1 MVDLP
6 DGLIL
11 TKDSPAIITITNQN
25 GEPQKD
31 VSVIVIADKDYIEK
45 GLTDR
50 YGKLTVPPVN
60 SGYTDKDG
68 KVNVNGFNVIV
79 NDETKQIENAF
90 VTLNDDNTISVLLP
104 TENLID
110 YSNRICVTVLDK
122 DGAAVKDMTVKVIDV
137 TENNRSGV
145 TDENGKMVVPPL
157 SEDKT
162 DKDGKATVNGLNILV
177 TDEKAVIENAFVTIT
192 DGKINIELPADK
204 VIDISNRI
212 IVTVTDSENKAV
224 KDMSVTV
231 KDNTERTETN
241 LTDADGKAVIPPT
254 TFDITDVNG
263 YGELTGFEIVVTDE
277 SKVIENA
284 SLTLNED
291 NSISVVLPA
300 ETLIAHSN
308 RITVIV
314 TNKADKT
321 PAKDISVTVC
331 EAPKT
336 ETEETAKSV
345 SGKTDADGKIVV
357 PPLSEDI
364 TDNEGNSGVTD
375 KEEKPGEDT
384 DGDGKEDKPGET
396 VTTLYKVAL
405 NDTKYFFKAC
415 VAVLIVSNTFN
426 LIMAVF
432 DVGQHIVSNS
442 AGVIAGNT
450 NINIS
455 SALTN
460 LRPTLEAMGTGE
472 LFLLMLET
480 ALVSLCMK
488 ILSVCITVV
497 IFGRMI
503 EIYLYSSVGA
513 IPFATMA
520 NREWGQVGSNY
531 LRGLVA
537 LAFQGFFIMVCVG
550 IYAALVNSFTATSDI
565 HSTIFSIAAYT
576 VVLCFTLFKTG
587 SISKSIFNAH

>member
-1 MVDLP
+1 MDSIF
-6 DGLIL
+6 DKITQAINDFLISL
-11 TKDSPAIITITNQN
+11 IEGSLSTMFNDVNQKVGTIATEVGKTPQQWNSSVFSIIENLSN
-25 GEPQKD
+25 
-31 VSVIVIADKDYIEK
+31 SVIVPIAGLIITFVLCYELISMIIDK
-45 GLTDR
+45 
-50 YGKLTVPPVN
+50 N
-60 SGYTDKDG
+60 
-68 KVNVNGFNVIV
+68 N
-79 NDETKQIENAF
+79 
-90 VTLNDDNTISVLLP
+90 
-104 TENLID
+104 
-110 YSNRICVTVLDK
+110 
-122 DGAAVKDMTVKVIDV
+122 MHDV
-137 TENNRSGV
+137 
-145 TDENGKMVVPPL
+145 D
-157 SEDKT
+157 
-162 DKDGKATVNGLNILV
+162 
-177 TDEKAVIENAFVTIT
+177 
-192 DGKINIELPADK
+192 
-204 VIDISNRI
+204 
-212 IVTVTDSENKAV
+212 
-224 KDMSVTV
+224 
-231 KDNTERTETN
+231 
-241 LTDADGKAVIPPT
+241 
-254 TFDITDVNG
+254 TFM
-263 YGELTGFEIVVTDE
+263 FF
-277 SKVIENA
+277 
-284 SLTLNED
+284 
-291 NSISVVLPA
+291 
-300 ETLIAHSN
+300 
-308 RITVIV
+308 
-314 TNKADKT
+314 
-321 PAKDISVTVC
+321 
-331 EAPKT
+331 
-336 ETEETAKSV
+336 
-345 SGKTDADGKIVV
+345 
-357 PPLSEDI
+357 
-364 TDNEGNSGVTD
+364 
-375 KEEKPGEDT
+375 
-384 DGDGKEDKPGET
+384 
-396 VTTLYKVAL
+396 
-405 NDTKYFFKAC
+405 KYFFKAC

-497 IFGRMI
+497 ILGRKI

>member
-1 MVDLP
+1 MFNDVNQKVGTIATEVGKTP
-6 DGLIL
+6 QQWN
-11 TKDSPAIITITNQN
+11 SSVFSIIENLSN
-25 GEPQKD
+25 
-31 VSVIVIADKDYIEK
+31 SVIVPIAGLIITFVLCYELISMIIDK
-45 GLTDR
+45 
-50 YGKLTVPPVN
+50 N
-60 SGYTDKDG
+60 
-68 KVNVNGFNVIV
+68 N
-79 NDETKQIENAF
+79 
-90 VTLNDDNTISVLLP
+90 
-104 TENLID
+104 
-110 YSNRICVTVLDK
+110 
-122 DGAAVKDMTVKVIDV
+122 MHDV
-137 TENNRSGV
+137 
-145 TDENGKMVVPPL
+145 D
-157 SEDKT
+157 
-162 DKDGKATVNGLNILV
+162 
-177 TDEKAVIENAFVTIT
+177 
-192 DGKINIELPADK
+192 
-204 VIDISNRI
+204 
-212 IVTVTDSENKAV
+212 
-224 KDMSVTV
+224 
-231 KDNTERTETN
+231 
-241 LTDADGKAVIPPT
+241 
-254 TFDITDVNG
+254 TFM
-263 YGELTGFEIVVTDE
+263 FF
-277 SKVIENA
+277 
-284 SLTLNED
+284 
-291 NSISVVLPA
+291 
-300 ETLIAHSN
+300 
-308 RITVIV
+308 
-314 TNKADKT
+314 
-321 PAKDISVTVC
+321 
-331 EAPKT
+331 
-336 ETEETAKSV
+336 
-345 SGKTDADGKIVV
+345 
-357 PPLSEDI
+357 
-364 TDNEGNSGVTD
+364 
-375 KEEKPGEDT
+375 
-384 DGDGKEDKPGET
+384 
-396 VTTLYKVAL
+396 
-405 NDTKYFFKAC
+405 KYFFKAC

>member
-1 MVDLP
+1 MFNDVNQKVGTIATEVGKTP
-6 DGLIL
+6 QQWN
-11 TKDSPAIITITNQN
+11 SSVFSIIENLSN
-25 GEPQKD
+25 
-31 VSVIVIADKDYIEK
+31 SVIVPIAGLIITFVLCYELISMIIDK
-45 GLTDR
+45 
-50 YGKLTVPPVN
+50 N
-60 SGYTDKDG
+60 
-68 KVNVNGFNVIV
+68 N
-79 NDETKQIENAF
+79 
-90 VTLNDDNTISVLLP
+90 
-104 TENLID
+104 
-110 YSNRICVTVLDK
+110 
-122 DGAAVKDMTVKVIDV
+122 MHDV
-137 TENNRSGV
+137 
-145 TDENGKMVVPPL
+145 D
-157 SEDKT
+157 
-162 DKDGKATVNGLNILV
+162 
-177 TDEKAVIENAFVTIT
+177 
-192 DGKINIELPADK
+192 
-204 VIDISNRI
+204 
-212 IVTVTDSENKAV
+212 
-224 KDMSVTV
+224 
-231 KDNTERTETN
+231 
-241 LTDADGKAVIPPT
+241 
-254 TFDITDVNG
+254 TFM
-263 YGELTGFEIVVTDE
+263 FF
-277 SKVIENA
+277 
-284 SLTLNED
+284 
-291 NSISVVLPA
+291 
-300 ETLIAHSN
+300 
-308 RITVIV
+308 
-314 TNKADKT
+314 
-321 PAKDISVTVC
+321 
-331 EAPKT
+331 
-336 ETEETAKSV
+336 
-345 SGKTDADGKIVV
+345 
-357 PPLSEDI
+357 
-364 TDNEGNSGVTD
+364 
-375 KEEKPGEDT
+375 
-384 DGDGKEDKPGET
+384 
-396 VTTLYKVAL
+396 
-405 NDTKYFFKAC
+405 KYFFKAC

-442 AGVIAGNT
+442 ARVIAGNT

>member
-1 MVDLP
+1 MDSIF
-6 DGLIL
+6 DKITQAINDFLISL
-11 TKDSPAIITITNQN
+11 IEGSLSTMFNDVNQKVGTIATEVGKTPQQWNSSVFSIIENLSN
-25 GEPQKD
+25 
-31 VSVIVIADKDYIEK
+31 SVIVPIAGLIITFVLCYELISMIIDK
-45 GLTDR
+45 
-50 YGKLTVPPVN
+50 N
-60 SGYTDKDG
+60 
-68 KVNVNGFNVIV
+68 N
-79 NDETKQIENAF
+79 
-90 VTLNDDNTISVLLP
+90 
-104 TENLID
+104 
-110 YSNRICVTVLDK
+110 
-122 DGAAVKDMTVKVIDV
+122 MHDV
-137 TENNRSGV
+137 
-145 TDENGKMVVPPL
+145 D
-157 SEDKT
+157 
-162 DKDGKATVNGLNILV
+162 
-177 TDEKAVIENAFVTIT
+177 
-192 DGKINIELPADK
+192 
-204 VIDISNRI
+204 
-212 IVTVTDSENKAV
+212 
-224 KDMSVTV
+224 
-231 KDNTERTETN
+231 
-241 LTDADGKAVIPPT
+241 
-254 TFDITDVNG
+254 TFM
-263 YGELTGFEIVVTDE
+263 FF
-277 SKVIENA
+277 
-284 SLTLNED
+284 
-291 NSISVVLPA
+291 
-300 ETLIAHSN
+300 
-308 RITVIV
+308 
-314 TNKADKT
+314 
-321 PAKDISVTVC
+321 
-331 EAPKT
+331 
-336 ETEETAKSV
+336 
-345 SGKTDADGKIVV
+345 
-357 PPLSEDI
+357 
-364 TDNEGNSGVTD
+364 
-375 KEEKPGEDT
+375 
-384 DGDGKEDKPGET
+384 
-396 VTTLYKVAL
+396 
-405 NDTKYFFKAC
+405 KYFFKAC

-537 LAFQGFFIMVCVG
+537 LAFQGFFIIVCVG

>member
-1 MVDLP
+1 MFNDVNQKVGTIATEVGKTP
-6 DGLIL
+6 QQWN
-11 TKDSPAIITITNQN
+11 SSVFSIIENLSN
-25 GEPQKD
+25 
-31 VSVIVIADKDYIEK
+31 SVIVPIAGLIITFVLCYELISMIIDK
-45 GLTDR
+45 
-50 YGKLTVPPVN
+50 N
-60 SGYTDKDG
+60 
-68 KVNVNGFNVIV
+68 N
-79 NDETKQIENAF
+79 
-90 VTLNDDNTISVLLP
+90 
-104 TENLID
+104 
-110 YSNRICVTVLDK
+110 
-122 DGAAVKDMTVKVIDV
+122 MHDV
-137 TENNRSGV
+137 
-145 TDENGKMVVPPL
+145 D
-157 SEDKT
+157 
-162 DKDGKATVNGLNILV
+162 
-177 TDEKAVIENAFVTIT
+177 
-192 DGKINIELPADK
+192 
-204 VIDISNRI
+204 
-212 IVTVTDSENKAV
+212 
-224 KDMSVTV
+224 
-231 KDNTERTETN
+231 
-241 LTDADGKAVIPPT
+241 
-254 TFDITDVNG
+254 TFM
-263 YGELTGFEIVVTDE
+263 FF
-277 SKVIENA
+277 
-284 SLTLNED
+284 
-291 NSISVVLPA
+291 
-300 ETLIAHSN
+300 
-308 RITVIV
+308 
-314 TNKADKT
+314 
-321 PAKDISVTVC
+321 
-331 EAPKT
+331 
-336 ETEETAKSV
+336 
-345 SGKTDADGKIVV
+345 
-357 PPLSEDI
+357 
-364 TDNEGNSGVTD
+364 
-375 KEEKPGEDT
+375 
-384 DGDGKEDKPGET
+384 
-396 VTTLYKVAL
+396 
-405 NDTKYFFKAC
+405 KYFFKAC

-455 SALTN
+455 SALTS